1 MVGFPD
7 AAVRESRERVKS
19 ALSSCSYG
27 YPWGYTTISLAPAD
41 VKKEGAA
48 FALPIALGMMAAI
61 SDLNL
66 SARAYDRIL
75 RVARTLAD
83 LEPVAQIASHHISEA
98 GQDRTLDRLAILPSV
113 PLAIQVHL
121 RCPIP
126 RDTHLDSSVPEGPDN
141 YTRTGHD

>member
-1 MVGFPD
+1 MAGFPD

-61 SDLNL
+61 S
-66 SARAYDRIL
+66 ARAYDRIL

-98 GQDRTLDRLAILPSV
+98 VQYRTLDRQLW
-113 PLAIQVHL
+113 
-121 RCPIP
+121 
-126 RDTHLDSSVPEGPDN
+126 
-141 YTRTGHD
+141 